1 MFMTT
6 FLLKLLFVSYVVH
19 LHTEDTKL
27 WGEYELID
35 CSQNANV
42 LDLKVICGSC
52 SAFKAALAYQQ
63 EGTISQIS
71 WVQQLLVK

>member
-1 MFMTT
+1 MII
-6 FLLKLLFVSYVVH
+6 FLFKLLFVSDAIYFH
-19 LHTEDTKL
+19 IEDTKL

-42 LDLKVICGSC
+42 LDLKVVCGSC
-52 SAFKAALAYQQ
+52 SGFKAALAYKQ